1 MHEAFLTRLT
11 ESFEAARD
19 PDRAPAMRAYMRD
32 QFPFLGIAA
41 PAQQSLVRAALKGL
55 PAPTEDELTTIAL
68 ACWERPERE
77 YQYAACFVLRRYVKR
92 CSAGFL
98 PTARTLITTKSWWDT
113 VDALAA
119 HTVGPLVAAH
129 PELVTVMDEWIV
141 DDNLWVARTA
151 LLHQLRYG
159 AATDEERLFAY
170 CTRQAGHPD
179 FFIRKAIGWALREYA
194 RTNPDAVRDFVARIP
209 LSPLSTREALK
220 HL

>member
-32 QFPFLGIAA
+32 QFPFLGIGA
-41 PAQQSLVRAALKGL
+41 PAQQSLVRAALRDL
-55 PAPTEDELTTIAL
+55 PPPTEDDLTTVAL
-68 ACWERPERE
+68 ACWARPERE
-77 YQYAACFVLRRYVKR
+77 YQYAACFVLRRHAKR
-92 CSAGFL
+92 CTAAFL
-98 PTARTLITTKSWWDT
+98 PTARTLVTTKSWWDT

-129 PELVTVMDEWIV
+129 PELREVMDAWSA
-141 DDNLWVARTA
+141 DDNLWVVRTA

-159 AATDEERLFAY
+159 AATDARRLFAY
-170 CTRQAGHPD
+170 CAAQAGHPD

-194 RTNPDAVRDFVARIP
+194 RTNPEAVRDFVARTP
-209 LSPLSTREALK
+209 LSPLSIREALK